1 MNSFAVSSAPGM
13 TGSDRSPTPSPSKY
27 HPDARRSN
35 PDAQESP
42 SSTPDV
48 TVSTTGCPA
57 STTLAATAVPS
68 VGTNSLRTEKFTALP
83 LTCEEPP

>member
-1 MNSFAVSSAPGM
+1 MSSLAMNSFAVSSAPGM

-27 HPDARRSN
+27 H